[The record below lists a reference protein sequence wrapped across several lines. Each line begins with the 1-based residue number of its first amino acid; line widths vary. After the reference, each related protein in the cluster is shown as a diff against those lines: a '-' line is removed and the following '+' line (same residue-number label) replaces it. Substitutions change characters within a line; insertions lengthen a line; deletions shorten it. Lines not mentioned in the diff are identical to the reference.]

1 MTAWGI
7 FLIVLAL
14 AFGILLIAYHKNP
27 FVKLAW
33 KYIVIIIPVLLLIA
47 VAMFSKRKTVQPP
60 GRKDDFSTAID
71 EAKEKINEANMTASI
86 QVTAARTENKD
97 KLDQLQ
103 KVTQIEDDAERRKQL
118 AALMG

>member
-1 MTAWGI
+1 MTTVGI
-7 FLIVLAL
+7 FFLVLA
-14 AFGILLIAYHKNP
+14 AVVGILLIAYHKNP

-33 KYIVIIIPVLLLIA
+33 KYFVIIIPVLLFIA
-47 VAMFSKRKTVQPP
+47 VVMFSKKKTTPQP
-60 GRKDDFSTAID
+60 GQKDDFSKAIE

-103 KVTQIEDDAERRKQL
+103 KVTEIDDDVERRKQL